1 MSRHAPTVQRPRL
14 SHAATIRDVALH
26 AGVSIATAS
35 RVFTKPEV
43 VRDALRERVL
53 DSVRTLMYRPSQ
65 AARTLRAGTS
75 KTVGVII
82 PDLQNPFFTA
92 VVRGVD
98 REMKEAG
105 YSLLLGNS
113 DEDPARED
121 ELLTTLS
128 AENVAGIVIVPI
140 DARKSTYQDLLE
152 PHRPIVATDRLPA
165 SLQADCV
172 TVDNAAGARLAI
184 EHLLGL
190 GHRRIALLNGPSKH
204 STAVE
209 RERGYL
215 AALRAAD
222 VRPQPELIYR
232 GDFSDAAGY
241 LGMRELM
248 RPRPSAVFVANN
260 LMTLGALRALHEMR
274 VRIPGDLA
282 LVSFDDMPWAAS
294 LNPPLTAVA
303 QPDLE
308 IGRSAAELLLA
319 RIADPDR
326 PVRHLVL
333 DSTLIVRASCG
344 APASARVQPR
354 DPHPRDTAEPAALTV
369 KTGRTRRS

>member
-1 MSRHAPTVQRPRL
+1 MSRNAPTLHRPRL
-14 SHAATIRDVALH
+14 SQAATIRDVALH

-35 RVFTKPEV
+35 RVFSKPEV
-43 VRDALRERVL
+43 VRNALRERVL
-53 DSVRTLMYRPSQ
+53 DSARTLMYRPSQ

-113 DEDPARED
+113 DEDPAREE
-121 ELLTTLS
+121 ELLATLR
-128 AENVAGIVIVPI
+128 AEGVAGIVIVPL
-140 DARKSTYQDLLE
+140 DARNSSYQDLIE

-184 EHLLGL
+184 EHLLAL
-190 GHRRIALLNGPSKH
+190 GHLRIALLNGPSKH

-222 VRPQPELIYR
+222 VMPRPELIYR

-248 RPRPSAVFVANN
+248 GLRPPVSAVFVANN
-260 LMTLGALRALHEMR
+260 LMTLGALRALHEMQ

-282 LVSFDDMPWAAS
+282 LVSFDDMPWATS

-303 QPDLE
+303 QPALE

-344 APASARVQPR
+344 APARA
-354 DPHPRDTAEPAALTV
+354 TA
-369 KTGRTRRS
+369 